1 MQQTSQATR
10 FKLEV
15 LAGVHRGVTLLLD
28 SAEYRIGS
36 SPQAD
41 IVLSDPG
48 VAAEHAILRVDR
60 AGVRIDAI
68 GAEIGVAQGRIPVAH
83 GCRTRLP
90 VDIALGQAELSLSR
104 PDLDAA
110 DLQSRSHL
118 GAAAGWLARKPAT
131 AAGALLGFVLAVTFV
146 AQDGAQTIRAE
157 RLFPKASRA
166 DASDVRADFAYVAG
180 PRMTDGKATAEQ
192 AARELGARLDAAQ
205 IQGLRVSALDGRLT
219 VSGKLGKQEAAD
231 WAAIQRWFD
240 QTYGS
245 RIVLTANISAG
256 AERPAMPSLQLQAI
270 WYGEHPYIITTE
282 GARFYQGAVLDNG
295 WVVREIGE
303 DRLLLAREGETV
315 ALTYR

>member
-10 FKLEV
+10 LKLEV

-28 SAEYRIGS
+28 SAEFRIGS

-41 IVLSDPG
+41 IILSDPG

-68 GAEIGVAQGRIPVAH
+68 GAEVGVAQDRIPVAH

-90 VDIALGQAELSLSR
+90 VDIVLGEAELLLSR
-104 PDLDAA
+104 PDLDA

-118 GAAAGWLARKPAT
+118 GAAAGWLARKPVT
-131 AAGALLGFVLAVTFV
+131 AAGTLLGFVLAVTFAV
-146 AQDGAQTIRAE
+146 QDGAQTIRAE
-157 RLFPKASRA
+157 RLFTKASRA
-166 DASDVRADFAYVAG
+166 DASDARADFAYIAG
-180 PRMTDGKATAEQ
+180 PRTADGRATAEQ
-192 AARELGARLDAAQ
+192 AARELGARLDAAK

-219 VSGKLGKQEAAD
+219 VTGKLGKQEAAD
-231 WAAIQRWFD
+231 WAAIQQWFD

-245 RIVLTANISAG
+245 RIVLTASISAG
-256 AERPAMPSLQLQAI
+256 AERQAMPSLQLQAI

-295 WVVREIGE
+295 WIVREIGE

>member
-28 SAEYRIGS
+28 SPEYRIGS

-68 GAEIGVAQGRIPVAH
+68 GAEIGVAQDRIPVAH

-90 VDIALGQAELSLSR
+90 VDIALGEAELSLSR

-110 DLQSRSHL
+110 DLQRRSHL
-118 GAAAGWLARKPAT
+118 GAAAAWLARKPVT

-157 RLFPKASRA
+157 RLFPKASA
-166 DASDVRADFAYVAG
+166 DASDARADFAYVAG
-180 PRMTDGKATAEQ
+180 PRMADAKATAEQ
-192 AARELGARLDAAQ
+192 AARELGARLDAAK
-205 IQGLRVSALDGRLT
+205 IQGLRVSAPDGRLT

-245 RIVLTANISAG
+245 RIVLTANISA
-256 AERPAMPSLQLQAI
+256 AERQAMPSLPLQAI